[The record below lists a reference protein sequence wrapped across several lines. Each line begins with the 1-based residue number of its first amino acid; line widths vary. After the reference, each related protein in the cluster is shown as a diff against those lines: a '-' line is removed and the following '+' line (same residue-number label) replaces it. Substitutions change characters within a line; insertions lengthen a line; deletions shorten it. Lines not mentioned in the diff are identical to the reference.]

1 MPITTTPSG
10 GAQGEYSTYTPIYA
24 QTLSSS
30 ASSITF
36 SNIPGTYTD
45 LVLVSNLTGS
55 TVIDPSI
62 QFNGDTGANYSNT
75 NLSGNGSSA
84 FSNRNTSV
92 AYVRMDESAY
102 GSTANP
108 TSYVTQINNYANTT
122 TYKTILGR
130 NNNGAT
136 GVDAIA
142 SSWRGSTGSS
152 TQPITAITVYCRGS
166 GNFVSGSTFT
176 LYGIKAAAPAPKA
189 SGGDGVYTDGTYWY
203 HVFNSSGILDVRQDL
218 TCDYLVVAGGAGAG
232 YLSGGGGAGGYRH
245 FTSQSLTTKQYP
257 VVIGAGGAKAS
268 VTRTSGAN
276 GSNTTFNSISATGGG
291 HGSFEDG
298 NANAGLAAS
307 AGGSGGGAPVAEPS
321 NAYGAGNAGG
331 YSPVEGYR
339 GGGGTGDRAYN
350 NGAGG
355 GGGSSA
361 VGGNGTTSSG
371 GAGGAGTLNSI
382 SGVAVYYATGGG
394 GAFNFNGASGS
405 GLANLQSGS
414 GGSSSSGTT
423 AGTGNP
429 NTGNGAGGRYN
440 GGTASDSASGGSGVV
455 IVRYA
460 V

>member
-10 GAQGEYSTYTPIYA
+10 GPQGEFSTYTPIYA
-24 QTLSSS
+24 QTLSS
-30 ASSITF
+30 AAATVTL
-36 SNIPGTYTD
+36 SNIPTTYTD
-45 LVLVSNLTGS
+45 LRIVVSPASSDNLYGMDM
-55 TVIDPSI
+55 V
-62 QFNGDTGANYSNT
+62 FNADTASNYSMT
-75 NLSGNGSSA
+75 ELRGNGTSALSSRL
-84 FSNRNTSV
+84 SNQTKAWIYYNINPGTTLGDNTV
-92 AYVRMDESAY
+92 LIDV
-102 GSTANP
+102 
-108 TSYVTQINNYANTT
+108 VNYANTT
-122 TYKTILGR
+122 TFKTAFSRFNSMG
-130 NNNGAT
+130 GSYQGT
-136 GVDAIA
+136 GGIVNL
-142 SSWRGSTGSS
+142 WRKT
-152 TQPITAITVYCRGS
+152 PEAITSIKLSMTGA
-166 GNFVSGSTFT
+166 NFKIGSTFT

-189 SGGDGVYTDGTYWY
+189 TGGDGVYTDGTYWY

-245 FTSQSLTTKQYP
+245 FTSQSLTAKQYP

-276 GSNTTFNSISATGGG
+276 GSNTSFNSVSSTGGG
-291 HGSFEDG
+291 HGSFEDS

-321 NAYGAGNAGG
+321 DAYGAGNAGG
-331 YSPVEGYR
+331 YTPVEGYR
-339 GGGGTGDRAYN
+339 GGGATGDRNYN

-382 SGVAVYYATGGG
+382 SGTAVYYATGGG
-394 GAFNFNGASGS
+394 GAFNFNGSHGS

>member
-1 MPITTTPSG
+1 MAITTTPSG
-10 GAQGEYSTYTPIYA
+10 GAQGEFSTYTPIYS
-24 QTLSSS
+24 TTFSSA

-36 SNIPGTYTD
+36 SNVPTTFTD
-45 LVLVSNLTGS
+45 LAVSIGGKFS
-55 TVIDPSI
+55 ADISAGVY
-62 QFNGDTGANYSNT
+62 FNGDTGSNYAVTRMWGNGSSGQSSSSNNSSQISLTAGNGSVISAYTFSIMNYSNT
-75 NLSGNGSSA
+75 TTFKPLIGRSSQDQVSA
-84 FSNRNTSV
+84 RVGLWRSTSPVTSV
-92 AYVRMDESAY
+92 TFV
-102 GSTANP
+102 ANGG
-108 TSYVTQINNYANTT
+108 NF
-122 TYKTILGR
+122 
-130 NNNGAT
+130 AT
-136 GVDAIA
+136 GTV
-142 SSWRGSTGSS
+142 
-152 TQPITAITVYCRGS
+152 ITM
-166 GNFVSGSTFT
+166 
-176 LYGIKAAAPAPKA
+176 YGIKAAVPAPKA
-189 SGGDGVYTDGTYWY
+189 TGGDGVYTDGTYWY

-257 VVIGAGGAKAS
+257 VVVGAGGAKAS

-331 YSPVEGYR
+331 YTPVEGYR
-339 GGGGTGDRAYN
+339 GGGGTGDRNYN

-355 GGGSSA
+355 GGGSAA

-382 SGVAVYYATGGG
+382 SGTAVYYATGGG
-394 GAFNFNGASGS
+394 GAFNYNGASGS

>member
-10 GAQGEYSTYTPIYA
+10 GPQGEFSTYTPIYS
-24 QTLSSS
+24 TTFSSA

-36 SNIPGTYTD
+36 SNVPTTFTD
-45 LVLVSNLTGS
+45 LA
-55 TVIDPSI
+55 ISI
-62 QFNGDTGANYSNT
+62 GGKFSADISAGVYVNGDTGSNYAVTRMWGNGTSGQSSSSNNSSQMSLTAGNGSVTSVYTFSIMNYSNT
-75 NLSGNGSSA
+75 TTFKTFIGRASQDQVSA
-84 FSNRNTSV
+84 RVGIWRSTSPVTSV
-92 AYVRMDESAY
+92 
-102 GSTANP
+102 TFIAN
-108 TSYVTQINNYANTT
+108 
-122 TYKTILGR
+122 G
-130 NNNGAT
+130 
-136 GVDAIA
+136 
-142 SSWRGSTGSS
+142 
-152 TQPITAITVYCRGS
+152 
-166 GNFVSGSTFT
+166 GNFTAGTVITM
-176 LYGIKAAAPAPKA
+176 YGIKAATPAPKA
-189 SGGDGVYTDGTYWY
+189 TGGDGVYTDGTYWY

-331 YSPVEGYR
+331 YTPVEGYR
-339 GGGGTGDRAYN
+339 GGGGTGDRNYN

-382 SGVAVYYATGGG
+382 SGTAVYYATGGG
-394 GAFNFNGASGS
+394 GAFNYNGASGS